1 MAQTSVNENY
11 TTEKLALHYLV
22 RQPTVKTST
31 KKAIILLHG
40 VGSNEEDLFSLAD
53 QLPGDYYIVAARGQ
67 YTLGGGRYA
76 WYNVDFSTGKPVINA
91 GQELSS
97 RELLKQFIEQLKQKY
112 SLEEVY
118 IGGFSQGAIMSY
130 SVALTSPEQVR
141 GVIALSGRV
150 LEPIQASVTKNEKL
164 SHLKIFVAHGT
175 QDGTLPVYYAQQ
187 AKGFLQTLNV
197 SLAYHEYT
205 MGHQINVEVLKDLIT
220 WLKTSDL

>member
-1 MAQTSVNENY
+1 MLYGLIFILINALTGSTIMAQTSVNENY

-67 YTLGGGRYA
+67 YTLGAGRYA
-76 WYNVDFSTGKPVINA
+76 WYNVDFSTGKPIINA
-91 GQELSS
+91 RQELSS
-97 RELLKQFIEQLKQKY
+97 RELLKEFIGQLRQKY
-112 SLEEVY
+112 NLNEVY

-150 LEPIQASVTKNEKL
+150 LESIQASVTKNEKL

-197 SLAYHEYT
+197 SLA
-205 MGHQINVEVLKDLIT
+205 
-220 WLKTSDL
+220 